1 MKRQIANVL
10 GVLGLLLVA
19 ACANAQSLNV
29 TANVPFDFAVDK
41 ASLPA
46 GAYSIQSISSAASST
61 LAIRSN
67 DRKTQM
73 LVLPNK
79 AEHLNP
85 SSKTCLVFHRYGE
98 QYFLSQIW
106 VAGEKGGAQ
115 LRMSR
120 REAET
125 ATNVDRSQDVIILA
139 ALR

>member
-67 DRKTQM
+67 DR
-73 LVLPNK
+73 NK